1 MKQKINQFS
10 KVILLYFIVVFSSCE
25 NENITTDNLN
35 PSLSTAKIWFE
46 EFKAKEDFQPIFKN
60 VEYQWNMATIK
71 TLEDGSKAITVP
83 LVDIDQNPNYLGEK
97 MLYLYPV
104 EGAYLALVHELIPD
118 GNQKSQGFDS
128 LDSHYNGYIGT
139 WDLRKGFIKGAKFTD
154 GIATNVAIFRII
166 PDKDL
171 KRNNTATSKLIER
184 QLDEVIVIGSSGE
197 SSPKSIGVKTGRG
210 DTGLQSSCN
219 CSNTDNYFN
228 PPGGGG
234 GTKPPGKL
242 PVLEEEKL
250 YNPCD
255 QIKKMIDAKN
265 PTNMKPEIDWL
276 KAKVNAAVNETESS
290 VSVQKKLNYDGVNY
304 DYSYDRLDSPNKF
317 SAPVTTGGSYIGSA
331 HSHPTDGYAMFSFQ
345 DVRLLLNTFEGASTT
360 RKSDAFVMVVCKDK
374 AGNTNVY
381 NIKVDD
387 PIMLKNKV
395 DEVWNNPKYSRNAT
409 DDLRLEAIHFDQAKL
424 YEKSNGNLE
433 KSFLDQFK
441 DFGISLYKSDTNVS
455 YFSKL
460 TLNSLK
466 KVTST
471 PCN

>member
-71 TLEDGSKAITVP
+71 TLEDGSKAVTVP
-83 LVDIDQNPNYLGEK
+83 LVDIDQNPNYLGDK

-104 EGAYLALVHELIPD
+104 EGAYVALVHELIPD
-118 GNQKSQGFDS
+118 GNQKSKGFDS

-139 WDLRKGFIKGAKFTD
+139 WDLREGFVKGAKFTD

-171 KRNNTATSKLIER
+171 KPSNTATNKLIE
-184 QLDEVIVIGSSGE
+184 QWLDEVVVQGSSGG
-197 SSPKSIGVKTGRG
+197 SSSISVGVNTGRG
-210 DTGLQSSCN
+210 NTSSPSACN

-234 GTKPPGKL
+234 GTNSSGKL
-242 PVLEEEKL
+242 PVLEGEKL
-250 YNPCD
+250 DNPCE
-255 QIKKMIDAKN
+255 QMKKMIDKEN
-265 PTNMKPEIDWL
+265 TTNMKPEIDWL

-317 SAPVTTGGSYIGSA
+317 SAPVTTGGAYIGSA
-331 HSHPTDGYAMFSFQ
+331 HSHPTDGYAMFSYQ
-345 DVRLLLNTFEGASTT
+345 DVRLLLNTFQGASPT
-360 RKSDAFVMVVCKDK
+360 RKDDAFVMVVCKDK
-374 AGNTNVY
+374 AGNTNIY
-381 NIKVDD
+381 NIKVDN
-387 PIMLKNKV
+387 PTMLKNKV
-395 DEVWNNPKYSRNAT
+395 DEVWNNPEYSSKAT
-409 DDLRLEAIHFDQAKL
+409 DYLRLQAIHKDQAKL
-424 YEKSNGNLE
+424 YRDSNGDLE

-441 DFGISLYKSDTNVS
+441 DFGISLYKADTNVS
-455 YFSKL
+455 NFSKL
-460 TLNSLK
+460 TLNSSK
-466 KVTST
+466 NVTST